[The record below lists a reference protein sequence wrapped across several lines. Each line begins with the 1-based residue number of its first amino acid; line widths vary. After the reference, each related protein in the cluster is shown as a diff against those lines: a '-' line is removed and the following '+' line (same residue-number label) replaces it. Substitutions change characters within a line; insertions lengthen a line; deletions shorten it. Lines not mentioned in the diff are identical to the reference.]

1 MDWSLVVQEWVKFPE
16 AVWEIL
22 TNPMTIFALI
32 IGGII
37 GIAVGMLPG
46 LSAVMAMSL
55 LLGFTLNFPV
65 EAGMG
70 LLIGVYTGA
79 IYSGSITAV
88 MLNIPGTPAA
98 VATTLDGFPLAKQG
112 KAREAVGTVTWASFF
127 GEWIGEIVGFILMPF
142 VAMVALMLGDWE
154 LFLVAMIGILLAGAL
169 AGKSPLKGWIAA
181 FIGIAVSVVGTDPI
195 FGTSRFGFTPE
206 LMRGIDFVPVL
217 IGLFGVAE
225 ILVVLRSRKPYK
237 MEGKPGRAITRWDI
251 LRKPRNVI
259 NIVRSSLIG
268 VVMGMVPGA
277 GESASPWIAYD
288 VARRQSK
295 EPEKFGKGS
304 HEGLIAAD
312 TANQATSGGALI
324 PTLTLG
330 IPGSGP
336 TAILLAALFMYGVH
350 PGPSLIV
357 EEPGFIATVIALFLI
372 SAVIMRFLAYFAS
385 TYFIKLLS
393 IPRGIILPIAVALGT
408 IGAWGVG
415 FTLFDIQVM
424 LIAGLLGYILRT
436 RGYPL
441 APLVLGV
448 LIGPI
453 ADQSL
458 RRAIITY
465 GGDFAAMFT
474 RPVGLVII
482 GVLALVVLQRVINSQ
497 LRKRKTIPTSKDSV
511 PMHNGDIED
520 QVFSQEAD
528 TKALAPSN
536 EGSSKRPEHG
546 GAPSEDK

>member
-1 MDWSLVVQEWVKFPE
+1 ETCLE
-16 AVWEIL
+16 
-22 TNPMTIFALI
+22 
-32 IGGII
+32 
-37 GIAVGMLPG
+37 
-46 LSAVMAMSL
+46 
-55 LLGFTLNFPV
+55 
-65 EAGMG
+65 
-70 LLIGVYTGA
+70 
-79 IYSGSITAV
+79 SIRV
-88 MLNIPGTPAA
+88 
-98 VATTLDGFPLAKQG
+98 
-112 KAREAVGTVTWASFF
+112 
-127 GEWIGEIVGFILMPF
+127 
-142 VAMVALMLGDWE
+142 
-154 LFLVAMIGILLAGAL
+154 LFR
-169 AGKSPLKGWIAA
+169 S
-181 FIGIAVSVVGTDPI
+181 GTDPI

-237 MEGKPGRAITRWDI
+237 MEGKPGRAITRWDL

-393 IPRGIILPIAVALGT
+393 IP
-408 IGAWGVG
+408 
-415 FTLFDIQVM
+415 
-424 LIAGLLGYILRT
+424 
-436 RGYPL
+436 
-441 APLVLGV
+441 
-448 LIGPI
+448 
-453 ADQSL
+453 
-458 RRAIITY
+458 
-465 GGDFAAMFT
+465 
-474 RPVGLVII
+474 
-482 GVLALVVLQRVINSQ
+482 
-497 LRKRKTIPTSKDSV
+497 
-511 PMHNGDIED
+511 
-520 QVFSQEAD
+520 
-528 TKALAPSN
+528 
-536 EGSSKRPEHG
+536 
-546 GAPSEDK
+546 

>member
-1 MDWSLVVQEWVKFPE
+1 
-16 AVWEIL
+16 
-22 TNPMTIFALI
+22 
-32 IGGII
+32 
-37 GIAVGMLPG
+37 
-46 LSAVMAMSL
+46 
-55 LLGFTLNFPV
+55 
-65 EAGMG
+65 
-70 LLIGVYTGA
+70 
-79 IYSGSITAV
+79 
-88 MLNIPGTPAA
+88 
-98 VATTLDGFPLAKQG
+98 
-112 KAREAVGTVTWASFF
+112 
-127 GEWIGEIVGFILMPF
+127 
-142 VAMVALMLGDWE
+142 
-154 LFLVAMIGILLAGAL
+154 
-169 AGKSPLKGWIAA
+169 
-181 FIGIAVSVVGTDPI
+181 
-195 FGTSRFGFTPE
+195 
-206 LMRGIDFVPVL
+206 
-217 IGLFGVAE
+217 
-225 ILVVLRSRKPYK
+225 SRKPYK
-237 MEGKPGRAITRWDI
+237 MEGKPGRAITRWDL

-497 LRKRKTIPTSKDSV
+497 LRKRKT
-511 PMHNGDIED
+511 
-520 QVFSQEAD
+520 
-528 TKALAPSN
+528 
-536 EGSSKRPEHG
+536 
-546 GAPSEDK
+546 